1 MHVNKLCAIN
11 LKPTTTMFSIKNNY
25 HIIIAVIIYEIIR
38 HFFGTI
44 FINWSSIETLSDTQ
58 LLMRNLYN
66 FWPLIDV
73 YIAAFI
79 IIKYSV
85 DEKLKIFINRIKLI
99 AILIIVKWL
108 MVIILNTINPT
119 NRIISSEEWIS
130 KSISVSTLS
139 IIQVLLGILIFY
151 FIKPKSEV
159 QLKF

>member
-1 MHVNKLCAIN
+1 
-11 LKPTTTMFSIKNNY
+11 MFSIKNNY

>member
-1 MHVNKLCAIN
+1 
-11 LKPTTTMFSIKNNY
+11 MFSIKNNY

-38 HFFGTI
+38 YFFGTI